1 MLFCGGAIKCTHD
14 ELYLQPRRPHSIIM
28 LFTAGDTE
36 LLQLNSRKFDFNL
49 EFEQLFLSILPSA
62 VFIVAASWRA
72 LSHARKPKVVHAQAF
87 QYVKLV
93 CILLHMQNRC

>member
-1 MLFCGGAIKCTHD
+1 ML
-14 ELYLQPRRPHSIIM
+14 LN
-28 LFTAGDTE
+28 AGNTE
-36 LLQLNSRKFDFNL
+36 LLQLDNRNYDFNL

-62 VFIVAASWRA
+62 AFIVAALWRA

-93 CILLHMQNRC
+93 CILFFIQMKSQLTW